1 MCVCVLMIAVLMSV
15 IFFSPYHLQKN
26 GQTLHCMSNPGQVK
40 SKRATNLY
48 FTRFCII
55 CVHVRPIG

>member
-1 MCVCVLMIAVLMSV
+1 MCADDSRGLMSV
-15 IFFSPYHLQKN
+15 IFFSPCQLQKN

-40 SKRATNLY
+40 SKRATNFY

-55 CVHVRPIG
+55 CVHVRAIG